1 MEKQILSTLEKLKNK
16 KNFEFIKD
24 TEIKKILYDF
34 LAYSLVNFKEV
45 EDWIVNNQK
54 VIELKIHTVLV
65 YLGSIIE
72 AVLYYFVDEKL
83 KNNDKKRKKYL
94 KIKEYQEIQK
104 LKLPECNYFSVCKIS
119 EKELDLNDT
128 INFNALINWAK
139 DNKLINEEI
148 FEKINEVRKMRNSV
162 HINVYKLWK
171 LKRFDDLKKV
181 LIDVKEIIDYLD
193 NNLKEIK
200 S

>member
-1 MEKQILSTLEKLKNK
+1 MEKDFLDLLKNLQNK
-16 KNFEFIKD
+16 KVFKFIKND
-24 TEIKKILYDF
+24 LELKNILYKF
-34 LAYSLVNFKEV
+34 LAYSLANFK
-45 EDWIVNNQK
+45 DIKNNCFK
-54 VIELKIHTVLV
+54 DDFIELKIHTVLV

-104 LKLPECNYFSVCKIS
+104 LKLPECDYFSVCKIS

-139 DNKLINEEI
+139 DNKLISKEI

-193 NNLKEIK
+193 NNLTEIK